1 MMNNANT
8 ITIIAATNFSA
19 IAENAVLYAAGLAK
33 TVGAKL
39 LLFNSFSLPVHSANS
54 HITSDGI
61 QKQIDNTTNKLKRQA
76 ETLTQQF
83 GIETTV
89 FCSYSF
95 LEEQLV
101 LLLKETNAQL
111 LVMGMA
117 ERSLEQTLIGNST
130 TSAIKNINIP
140 ILAVPLKAHF
150 EAARKILFACDTFKE
165 VPLKKLSWLWEAT
178 KLIDGEIEVFNVTE
192 KIDSLKASDASALA
206 KNIAESEFQDV
217 RYLYK
222 SVRSNAVIAEIE
234 KEIRN
239 FDADILVMIPQK
251 YGFWDSLIHRSKTGI
266 MASGLNIPLLSL
278 PNY

>member
-61 QKQIDNTTNKLKRQA
+61 QKLIDNTTNKLKRQA
-76 ETLTQQF
+76 ETLAQQF

-192 KIDSLKASDASALA
+192 KIDSLKASDAPALA

>member
-76 ETLTQQF
+76 ETLAQQF

>member
-76 ETLTQQF
+76 ETLAQQF

-192 KIDSLKASDASALA
+192 KIDSLKASDAPALA

>member
-1 MMNNANT
+1 MMNNANP

-76 ETLTQQF
+76 ETLAQQF

>member
-1 MMNNANT
+1 MMNNANP

-76 ETLTQQF
+76 ETLAQQF

-192 KIDSLKASDASALA
+192 KIDSLKASDAPALA

>member
-76 ETLTQQF
+76 ETLAQQF

-150 EAARKILFACDTFKE
+150 EAVRKILFACDTFKE

-192 KIDSLKASDASALA
+192 KIDSLKASDAPALA

>member
-1 MMNNANT
+1 MMNNTNT

-61 QKQIDNTTNKLKRQA
+61 QKLIDNTTNKLKRQA
-76 ETLTQQF
+76 ETLAQQF

-150 EAARKILFACDTFKE
+150 EAVRKILFACDTFKE

-192 KIDSLKASDASALA
+192 KIDSLKASDAPALA

>member
-1 MMNNANT
+1 MNNANT

-61 QKQIDNTTNKLKRQA
+61 QKLIDNTTNKLKRQA
-76 ETLTQQF
+76 ETLAQQF

-192 KIDSLKASDASALA
+192 KIDNLKASDAPALA

-266 MASGLNIPLLSL
+266 MASGLNIPLPSL

>member
-1 MMNNANT
+1 MMNNTNT

-19 IAENAVLYAAGLAK
+19 IAENAVQYAAGLAK

-76 ETLTQQF
+76 ETLAQQF

>member
-1 MMNNANT
+1 MMNNANP

-61 QKQIDNTTNKLKRQA
+61 QKLIDNTTNKLKRQA
-76 ETLTQQF
+76 ETLAQQF

-165 VPLKKLSWLWEAT
+165 VSLKKLSWLWEAT

>member
-61 QKQIDNTTNKLKRQA
+61 QKLIDNTTNKLKRQA
-76 ETLTQQF
+76 ETLAQQF

-192 KIDSLKASDASALA
+192 KIDNLKASDAPALA

>member
-1 MMNNANT
+1 MNNANT

-61 QKQIDNTTNKLKRQA
+61 QKLIDNTTNKLKRQA
-76 ETLTQQF
+76 ETLAQQF

-192 KIDSLKASDASALA
+192 KIDNLKASDAPALA

>member
-1 MMNNANT
+1 MMNNTNT

-19 IAENAVLYAAGLAK
+19 IAENAVQYAAGLAK

-76 ETLTQQF
+76 ETLAQQF

-206 KNIAESEFQDV
+206 KNISESEFQDV